1 MKKGLIAIVLITAI
15 MIVTTG
21 CSKKDAAASSGT
33 EEKYEMVF
41 AHASTEQTL
50 IHTLSVKFKEEVES
64 KSGGRISIQIY
75 PNMQLGADR
84 EAFEGVQM
92 GNITFTVQSTAP
104 QVNFVKEAGV
114 FDLPFLF
121 PNKAIA
127 RKVLDGPFKGEIA
140 SYYDSIGVK
149 LLGFGDQGFRQLT
162 LNKMVRKP
170 SDLSGIKLRT
180 MENPNHMA
188 TWRALG
194 ANPTPVPFNEVYLA
208 LQQKMVDG
216 QENPYE
222 YIVTM
227 KFYEQQ
233 KYVINTNHIFQAM
246 GFVMNK
252 GVYDSLPADLKKVI
266 DDAALVAIDF
276 ERSGI
281 DKKDSLYIDTIKNA
295 GLEVVDLNANE
306 LAEFGKATEGV
317 YDLIKKN
324 IGEEIVDSIVGS
336 VKDNS

>member
-1 MKKGLIAIVLITAI
+1 MFAALFLAVI
-15 MIVTTG
+15 MIMTAG
-21 CSKKDAAASSGT
+21 CAKKDEAASADAGK
-33 EEKYEMVF
+33 KYEMVF

-50 IHTLSVKFKEEVES
+50 IHALSVKFKEEVES
-64 KSGGRISIQIY
+64 KSGGRITIQIY

-84 EAFEGVQM
+84 EAFEGVQI
-92 GNITFTVQSTAP
+92 GNVTFTVQSTAP

-121 PNKAIA
+121 PNKTVA
-127 RKVLDGPFKGEIA
+127 RKVLDGKFKTEIA
-140 SYYDSIGVK
+140 SYYDAIGVR

-162 LNKMVRKP
+162 LNKLVKKP
-170 SDLSGIKLRT
+170 ADLSGIKLRT

-233 KYVINTNHIFQAM
+233 KYVINTFHIFQAM

-252 GVYDSLPADLKKVI
+252 GVYDSLPDDLKKVI
-266 DDAALVAIDF
+266 DDAALVAIEY
-276 ERSGI
+276 ERNGI
-281 DKKDSLYIDTIKNA
+281 DEKDATYIDTIKKA
-295 GLEVVDLNANE
+295 GLEVVDLSEAE
-306 LAEFGKATEGV
+306 LAEFQKATTGV
-317 YDLIKKN
+317 YDIIKNN
-324 IGEEIVDSIVGS
+324 IGNEIVDSIVGS
-336 VKDNS
+336 VKSSN